1 MVTLP
6 WFKGSGPHTLAAAL
20 LMVGTTREKV
30 MKQYFGVGLG
40 MLAGTLIGAA
50 AVSGLHAQAKPP
62 VYLITEI
69 DVTDSDGYSKEF
81 APKAQAIIK
90 AAGGRFIAIGGLAG
104 VGAKPVTALQGTPP
118 KRVTIQAWDS
128 YNALKAWFNGADY
141 QAALKIGEKY
151 ATFRR
156 FAVEGQ

>member
-1 MVTLP
+1 
-6 WFKGSGPHTLAAAL
+6 
-20 LMVGTTREKV
+20 
-30 MKQYFGVGLG
+30 

-50 AVSGLHAQAKPP
+50 AVSGLHAQPKPP

-69 DVTDSDGYSKEF
+69 EVTDPDAYAKEF

-118 KRVTIQAWDS
+118 KRITIQVWDS
-128 YNALKAWFNGADY
+128 YHALKAWFNGADY

>member
-1 MVTLP
+1 
-6 WFKGSGPHTLAAAL
+6 
-20 LMVGTTREKV
+20 
-30 MKQYFGVGLG
+30 MKQYLGLGLG

-62 VYLITEI
+62 VYLVTEI
-69 DVTDSDGYSKEF
+69 DVTNPDAYAKEF
-81 APKAQAIIK
+81 APKAQATIK
-90 AAGGRFIAIGGLAG
+90 AAGGRFIAIGGVAG

-118 KRVTIQAWDS
+118 KRITIQVWDS
-128 YNALKAWFNGADY
+128 YDALKAWFNGADY

-156 FAVEGQ
+156 YAIEGQ

>member
-1 MVTLP
+1 
-6 WFKGSGPHTLAAAL
+6 
-20 LMVGTTREKV
+20 
-30 MKQYFGVGLG
+30 MKQYFGVGVG

-69 DVTDSDGYSKEF
+69 EVTDPDAYAKEF

-118 KRVTIQAWDS
+118 KRVTIQVWDS
-128 YNALKAWFNGADY
+128 YHALKAWFNGADY